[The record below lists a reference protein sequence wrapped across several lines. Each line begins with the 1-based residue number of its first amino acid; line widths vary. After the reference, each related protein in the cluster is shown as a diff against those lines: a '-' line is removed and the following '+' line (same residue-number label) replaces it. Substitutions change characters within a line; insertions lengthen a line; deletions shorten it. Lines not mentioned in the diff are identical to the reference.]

1 MVCGQTS
8 NLSKQSEIN
17 FYQCWAD
24 FNFIITREMQLGRK
38 HGRSFASL
46 ANNIYNCSVSK
57 VRTKCTLSAKC
68 SCSTKW
74 TLIWFFCRVR
84 VHSLFSWWIN
94 NATMRI
100 LPFSGK
106 GRICLF
112 SDIHDPKGIRHQ
124 RPVNEKAFSG
134 LQSLRSRIHLNQL
147 GAKSF
152 WHQVILQGETDNDH

>member
-1 MVCGQTS
+1 MNKPPTS
-8 NLSKQSEIN
+8 LSIQVFTFTSAELLLISAR
-17 FYQCWAD
+17 Q
-24 FNFIITREMQLGRK
+24 RK
-38 HGRSFASL
+38 CDLEENVVGHSFASL
-46 ANNIYNCSVSK
+46 TNNISNCSVSK
-57 VRTKCTLSAKC
+57 VRTKCILSAKC

-100 LPFSGK
+100 LPFSEK